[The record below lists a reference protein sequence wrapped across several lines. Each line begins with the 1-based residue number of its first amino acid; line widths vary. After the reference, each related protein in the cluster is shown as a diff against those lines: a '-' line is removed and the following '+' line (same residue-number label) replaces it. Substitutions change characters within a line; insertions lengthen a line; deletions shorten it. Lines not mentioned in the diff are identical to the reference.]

1 MSVRPFSPYLLNQ
14 LSYNFKRK
22 NRFLDRPLRSEK
34 RLFLFF
40 ALSIHWSDV
49 TASKELTAKR
59 KLWEKTY
66 FRHVQFWFIFNL
78 LHYLFL
84 PTFVLF
90 ADILD
95 DNEHVLLSTLMPS
108 WLKVSKF

>member
-1 MSVRPFSPYLLNQ
+1 M
-14 LSYNFKRK
+14 
-22 NRFLDRPLRSEK
+22 
-34 RLFLFF
+34 
-40 ALSIHWSDV
+40 
-49 TASKELTAKR
+49 TSKELTAKR

-95 DNEHVLLSTLMPS
+95 DNEHVFTLYS
-108 WLKVSKF
+108 HAKLVEGLKVLSEAL